1 MGFVRNRIFKL
12 VFEDPQMEGLEVR
25 ARSVPL
31 RDILDLTKLAGQDLN
46 ALPDDERLAVA
57 EAMLGLFAKAL
68 VSWNIEDED
77 PDGGPNVPLPAD
89 LDGLKSLEVD
99 FAMEIVYQWMEA
111 IMGVIG
117 PLGAKFSS
125 GAPSL
130 EASLPMD
137 PLPQSPPP

>member
-12 VFEDPQMEGLEVR
+12 VFEDPQMDGLEVR

-46 ALPDDERLAVA
+46 ALPDDERLAVV

-77 PDGGPNVPLPAD
+77 TEGGPNVPLPAD

-99 FAMEIVYQWMEA
+99 FAMEIVAQWMEA

-117 PLGAKFSS
+117 PLGRKFSS
-125 GAPSL
+125 GVPSL

-137 PLPQSPPP
+137 PLSESPPP